1 MRNRLRWRFWK
12 RSRSDADFADE
23 IAAHLA
29 LEADQLEREGMPAGD
44 ARATARREFGNV
56 AAWKE
61 WFHESRRILLLDN
74 IARDLRH
81 AWRSLLRAPSFT
93 LVVALTLAIGIGA
106 NTAVVTVTDTMFLRK
121 LPVPSPERMFA
132 IFSGD
137 VHNRARRPAVG
148 WNSFPDYL
156 DLRSRLQGTDGL
168 AAYSM
173 QWVPLGDSLA
183 GASAWSALVSGN
195 YFQVL
200 GIHAARGRLILPD
213 EEEPRGTHPVVVISD
228 ALWKSHFAA
237 DEHIVGTQMA
247 IGTGRF
253 TIVGVAPAGFT
264 GTHPEGRTDL
274 WIPITM
280 YAEATGRSYIFDN
293 RDARQVAVI
302 GRLAGGATLAQ
313 VQTSLEHATRDLAT
327 TYPAVDAQLTMSA
340 RPHEHLFELEQNPSV
355 LASFLFVLAMVA
367 LLHLVACA
375 NIASLMLARA
385 AARRQ
390 ELGIRLCL
398 GASRGRVIMQSLAE
412 PALLAMLGAAGG
424 VAIAR
429 WTTLLITSMQ
439 FMSAADPG
447 LDLRVIGIVGL
458 VTVATVLEFGLVPAL
473 EAARRDPLAM
483 IRGSSGARVAGR
495 RDPVGPILV
504 VAQVAVS
511 LVLIASAATLF
522 RTFERQSD
530 ADPGFDASHLIVAA
544 LAPKNGSAITGDWS
558 ARTAEMTKRIAS
570 LPGVTHVAI
579 AGGMP
584 LGPGA
589 WYEEVTVAG
598 HQYADGESR
607 SLSGL
612 NVGPGYFAAIGAA
625 MARGREFTG
634 ADRAPA
640 GPSAGFNVA
649 IVNETMA
656 RRFWPGDDPIGKQLS
671 YRNRGS
677 ATVVGVVR
685 DMHDV
690 TLTAIVP
697 RAYFPL
703 LETPPTSRFAL
714 IVRTASDPAA
724 LRSTLRTAIVSGSAP
739 VDPPAIETMSES
751 LDGALSLSRAASVG
765 LATCGAIALLLTAIG
780 LYGLVASWSADRRGE
795 IGIRIALGAE
805 AWQVRRLL
813 VGGVARLIIAGTVIG
828 IGGAVAAIRLAQ
840 HLYGPAVEFEAWPL
854 AAAFTLLASASAL
867 AAYIPS
873 RRATAVDPAAVLR
886 NE

>member
-1 MRNRLRWRFWK
+1 MPSRLRWAFWK
-12 RSRSDADFADE
+12 RRRSDADFADE

-29 LEADQLEREGMPAGD
+29 LETDQLEREGMPARD
-44 ARATARREFGNV
+44 ARAAARRGFGNV
-56 AAWKE
+56 TAWKE
-61 WFHESRRILLLDN
+61 WFHDSRRILLADN
-74 IARDLRH
+74 VVRDLRH

-106 NTAVVTVTDTMFLRK
+106 NTAVVTVIDAIFLRK
-121 LPVPSPERMFA
+121 LPVPAPERIFA
-132 IFSGD
+132 VFSGD
-137 VHNRARRPAVG
+137 VHVRGRRPAIG
-148 WNSFPDYL
+148 WNSLPDYL
-156 DLRSRLQGTDGL
+156 DIRTRLQGTDGL

-173 QWVPLGDSLA
+173 QSVPLGDSLA
-183 GASAWSALVSGN
+183 GTSAWSALVSGN

-200 GIHAARGRLILPD
+200 GVHAARGRLILPD
-213 EEEPRGTHPVVVISD
+213 EEEPRGAHPVAVISD
-228 ALWKSHFAA
+228 ALWKSRFAA
-237 DEHIVGTQMA
+237 DEHIVGTQMT
-247 IGTGRF
+247 IGTRRF
-253 TIVGVAPAGFT
+253 AIVGVAPAGFT

-293 RDARQVAVI
+293 RDARQVAII
-302 GRLAGGATLAQ
+302 GRLANGATLDQ
-313 VQTSLEHATRDLAT
+313 VQTSLDHAVHELVA
-327 TYPAVDAQLTMSA
+327 TYPAVDAQITMSA
-340 RPHEHLFELEQNPSV
+340 RPHEHLFEFEQNPSA

-375 NIASLMLARA
+375 NIASLVLARA
-385 AARRQ
+385 AARRH

-412 PALLAMLGAAGG
+412 PVLLGALGAAGG

-429 WTTLLITSMQ
+429 WITLLITSMQ

-458 VTVATVLEFGLVPAL
+458 VSIATVVEFGLVPAL

-504 VAQVAVS
+504 VAQVAMS

-522 RTFERQSD
+522 RTFEQQSGT
-530 ADPGFDASHLIVAA
+530 DPGFDARHVLLAA
-544 LAPKNGSAITGDWS
+544 LAPKNGSAVTGDWA
-558 ARTAEMTKRIAS
+558 ARTGEITKRVES

-579 AGGMP
+579 AGGAP

-589 WYEEVTVAG
+589 WYEDVSVAG
-598 HQYADGESR
+598 HQYAEGESR

-625 MARGREFTG
+625 IARGREFTD
-634 ADRAPA
+634 ADRAPGGHSTA
-640 GPSAGFNVA
+640 FSVA
-649 IVNETMA
+649 VVNEAMA
-656 RRFWPGDDPIGKQLS
+656 RRFWPGEDPVGKQIS
-671 YRNRGS
+671 YRSRGS

-690 TLTAIVP
+690 TLSAVVP
-697 RAYFPL
+697 RVYFPL
-703 LETPPTSRFAL
+703 LETPATSRFEL
-714 IVRTASDPAA
+714 IVRTASDPAT
-724 LRSTLRTAIVSGSAP
+724 LRSMLRTAIVSSAAP
-739 VDPPAIETMSES
+739 VDPPAIQTMAES

-765 LATCGAIALLLTAIG
+765 LGTCGAIALLLTAIG
-780 LYGLVASWSADRRGE
+780 LYGLVASWSAERRGE

-805 AWQVRRLL
+805 AWQGRRLL
-813 VGGVARLIIAGTVIG
+813 VGGVARLIVAGAAIG

-840 HLYGPAVEFEAWPL
+840 HLYGPAVAFEAWPL
-854 AAAFTLLASASAL
+854 AVAFTLLAGASGL